1 MYVIHFIT
9 SKTFG
14 KRNEKYFRTIFIDS
28 HCERVIYTMEHCC
41 NNYER
46 IFNRD
51 FIFIRIILRLYDHS
65 IRCLKYFMKNDIF
78 YTVFAV
84 SEVILKYKMSIS
96 IVRRA

>member
-51 FIFIRIILRLYDHS
+51 FIFI
-65 IRCLKYFMKNDIF
+65 
-78 YTVFAV
+78 
-84 SEVILKYKMSIS
+84 
-96 IVRRA
+96 